1 MTLEELRNK
10 YDELDNIISSI
21 RILTKEI
28 TDKNYIEQLELI
40 QYEAQ
45 NELDEI
51 EPQIQ
56 KLEEEEEREM
66 NREYERSVI

>member
-1 MTLEELRNK
+1 MKLEELRNK

-21 RILTKEI
+21 RILTEEI

-56 KLEEEEEREM
+56 KLEEEEEREI
-66 NREYERSVI
+66 NREYERSKI

>member
-10 YDELDNIISSI
+10 YDELDNIISS
-21 RILTKEI
+21 LNSLMDDL

-40 QYEAQ
+40 KFEAQ

>member
-1 MTLEELRNK
+1 MELEELRNK
-10 YDELDNIISSI
+10 YDELDNIISS
-21 RILTKEI
+21 LNSLMDDL

-40 QYEAQ
+40 KYEAQ

-66 NREYERSVI
+66 NREYERSKI

>member
-1 MTLEELRNK
+1 MNLDDLRDR

-56 KLEEEEEREM
+56 KLEEEEEREI
-66 NREYERSVI
+66 NREYERSKI

>member
-1 MTLEELRNK
+1 MKLEELRNK
-10 YDELDNIISSI
+10 YDELDDIISSI

-56 KLEEEEEREM
+56 KLEEEEEREI
-66 NREYERSVI
+66 NKEYERSVI

>member
-1 MTLEELRNK
+1 MNLDDLRDR

-56 KLEEEEEREM
+56 KLEEEEEREI

>member
-1 MTLEELRNK
+1 MQLEELRNK

-56 KLEEEEEREM
+56 KLEEEEEREI
-66 NREYERSVI
+66 NREYERSKI

>member
-1 MTLEELRNK
+1 MNLDELRDR

-56 KLEEEEEREM
+56 KLEEEEEREI
-66 NREYERSVI
+66 NREYERSKI

>member
-21 RILTKEI
+21 RILTKKI

-45 NELDEI
+45 DELDEI

>member
-10 YDELDNIISSI
+10 YDELDNIISS
-21 RILTKEI
+21 LNSLMDDL

-40 QYEAQ
+40 KFEAQ

-66 NREYERSVI
+66 NREYERSKI

>member
-10 YDELDNIISSI
+10 YDELDNIISS
-21 RILTKEI
+21 LNSLMDDL

-40 QYEAQ
+40 KYEAQ

-56 KLEEEEEREM
+56 KLEEEEEREI

>member
-10 YDELDNIISSI
+10 YDELDNLISS
-21 RILTKEI
+21 LNSLMDDL

-40 QYEAQ
+40 KFEAQ

>member
-1 MTLEELRNK
+1 MKLEELRNK
-10 YDELDNIISSI
+10 YDELDNIISS
-21 RILTKEI
+21 LNSLMDDL

-40 QYEAQ
+40 KFEAQ

-56 KLEEEEEREM
+56 KLEEEEEREI
-66 NREYERSVI
+66 NREYERSKI

>member
-1 MTLEELRNK
+1 MKLEELRNK

-56 KLEEEEEREM
+56 KLEEEEEREI
-66 NREYERSVI
+66 NKEYERSKI

>member
-1 MTLEELRNK
+1 MKLEELRNK

-56 KLEEEEEREM
+56 KLEEEEGREI
-66 NREYERSVI
+66 NREYERSKI

>member
-45 NELDEI
+45 DELDEI

-56 KLEEEEEREM
+56 KLEEEEEREI
-66 NREYERSVI
+66 NKEYERSVI

>member
-1 MTLEELRNK
+1 MELEELRNK

-56 KLEEEEEREM
+56 KLEEEEEREI
-66 NREYERSVI
+66 NREYERSKI

>member
-1 MTLEELRNK
+1 MKLEELRNK

-45 NELDEI
+45 DELDEI

-56 KLEEEEEREM
+56 KLEEEEEREI

>member
-1 MTLEELRNK
+1 MKLEELRNK

-56 KLEEEEEREM
+56 KLEEEEESEI
-66 NREYERSVI
+66 NREYERSKI

>member
-1 MTLEELRNK
+1 MKLEELRDK

-56 KLEEEEEREM
+56 KLEEEEEREI
-66 NREYERSVI
+66 NREYERSKI

>member
-1 MTLEELRNK
+1 MKLEELRNK

-21 RILTKEI
+21 RILTEEI

-66 NREYERSVI
+66 NREYERSKI

>member
-10 YDELDNIISSI
+10 YDELDNIISS
-21 RILTKEI
+21 LNSLMDDL

-40 QYEAQ
+40 KFEAQ

-56 KLEEEEEREM
+56 KLEEEEEREI

>member
-1 MTLEELRNK
+1 MNLEELRNK

-56 KLEEEEEREM
+56 KLEEEEEREI
-66 NREYERSVI
+66 NREYERSKI

>member
-1 MTLEELRNK
+1 MKLEELRNK

-28 TDKNYIEQLELI
+28 TDKNYIEQLDLI

-56 KLEEEEEREM
+56 KLEEEEEREI
-66 NREYERSVI
+66 NREYERSKI

>member
-1 MTLEELRNK
+1 MKLEELRNK
-10 YDELDNIISSI
+10 YDELDDIISSI

-56 KLEEEEEREM
+56 KLEEEEEREI

>member
-1 MTLEELRNK
+1 MTREELRNK

-56 KLEEEEEREM
+56 KLEEEEEREI
-66 NREYERSVI
+66 NREYERSKI

>member
-1 MTLEELRNK
+1 MKLEELRNK

-28 TDKNYIEQLELI
+28 TNKNYIEQLELI

-56 KLEEEEEREM
+56 KLEEEEEREI

>member
-1 MTLEELRNK
+1 MKLEELRNK

-56 KLEEEEEREM
+56 KLEEEEEEEM
-66 NREYERSVI
+66 NYQYERSVI

>member
-1 MTLEELRNK
+1 MNLEELRNK

-21 RILTKEI
+21 RILTEKI

-40 QYEAQ
+40 QDEAQ

-56 KLEEEEEREM
+56 KLEEEEEREI

>member
-1 MTLEELRNK
+1 MQLEELRNK
-10 YDELDNIISSI
+10 YDELDNIISS
-21 RILTKEI
+21 LNSLMDDL

-40 QYEAQ
+40 KFEAQ

-66 NREYERSVI
+66 NREYERSRL

>member
-10 YDELDNIISSI
+10 YDELDNIISS
-21 RILTKEI
+21 LNSLMDDL

-40 QYEAQ
+40 KYEAQ